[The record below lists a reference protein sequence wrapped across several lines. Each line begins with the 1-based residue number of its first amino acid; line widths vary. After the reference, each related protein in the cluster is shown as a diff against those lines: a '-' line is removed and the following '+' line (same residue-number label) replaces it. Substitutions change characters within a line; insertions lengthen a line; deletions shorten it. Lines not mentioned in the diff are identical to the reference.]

1 MKFMDILL
9 NQKIFSVM
17 YNISLTNLL
26 KEVDVDSKYIAIEV
40 NGEIIPKSKYDDY
53 LLKNNDKVEIITAV
67 GGG

>member
-17 YNISLTNLL
+17 YNISITNLL
-26 KEVDVDSKYIAIEV
+26 KEVDVDSKYIAIVV

-53 LLKNNDKVEIITAV
+53 LLKNNDRVEIITAV

>member
-1 MKFMDILL
+1 MNFMDILL

-17 YNISLTNLL
+17 YNISITNLL

-40 NGEIIPKSKYDDY
+40 NGEIIPKSEYDDY
-53 LLKNNDKVEIITAV
+53 LLKNNDRVEIITAV

>member
-17 YNISLTNLL
+17 YNISITNLL

-40 NGEIIPKSKYDDY
+40 NGEIIHKSKYDDY
-53 LLKNNDKVEIITAV
+53 LLKNNDRVEIITAV

>member
-17 YNISLTNLL
+17 YNISITNLL
-26 KEVDVDSKYIAIEV
+26 KEIDVDSKYIAIEV
-40 NGEIIPKSKYDDY
+40 NGEIIPKSEYDDY
-53 LLKNNDKVEIITAV
+53 LLKNNDRVEIITAV

>member
-17 YNISLTNLL
+17 YNISITNLL

-40 NGEIIPKSKYDDY
+40 NGEIIPKSKYDYY

>member
-17 YNISLTNLL
+17 YNISITNLL

-40 NGEIIPKSKYDDY
+40 NGEIIPKSEYDDY
-53 LLKNNDKVEIITAV
+53 LLKNNDRVEIITAV

>member
-1 MKFMDILL
+1 MDILL

-17 YNISLTNLL
+17 YNISITNLL

-40 NGEIIPKSKYDDY
+40 NGEIIPKSEYDDY
-53 LLKNNDKVEIITAV
+53 LLKNNDRVEIITAV

>member
-17 YNISLTNLL
+17 YNISITNLL

-40 NGEIIPKSKYDDY
+40 NGEIIPKSKYDDC

>member
-17 YNISLTNLL
+17 YNISITNLL

-40 NGEIIPKSKYDDY
+40 NGEII
-53 LLKNNDKVEIITAV
+53 
-67 GGG
+67 